1 MSESSQKLNNYLM
14 SGIPSI
20 VNNSL
25 DFKNFIDKHKAAIE
39 ADPKNPKSIANS
51 INVLL
56 DNNDL
61 LKEYK
66 FYAKEAFLNFYNF
79 EYQFD
84 PIFKKINNCFYFSIF
99 NFIY

>member
-1 MSESSQKLNNYLM
+1 MY
-14 SGIPSI
+14 I
-20 VNNSL
+20 
-25 DFKNFIDKHKAAIE
+25 NFIKINIIDHEIIE
-39 ADPKNPKSIANS
+39 IIKNYEINV
-51 INVLL
+51 ILTNVLL

-84 PIFKKINNCFYFSIF
+84 PIFKKINNLLKKI
-99 NFIY
+99 